1 MASVQEPSLV
11 RLYRKNPNGNK
22 TLIMQGRVE
31 QLAPAGGAPDG
42 APASVSTPEKLL
54 TINSGVTLGND
65 DILEVSVI
73 LDSADGVDASD
84 CVWSIPLV
92 TPMGSMTLGRGQ
104 FANPTFADLAAATTA
119 GVEIV
124 IAGYRITEG
133 QARLGGKI
141 YLDIQDD
148 TA

>member
-1 MASVQEPSLV
+1 MASVQEPCLV
-11 RLYRKNPNGNK
+11 RLYRTRPTGEK
-22 TLIMQGRVE
+22 TLIIQGRVE

-54 TINSGVTLGND
+54 TIGSNVEFRND
-65 DILEVSVI
+65 DILEVAVI

-84 CVWSIPLV
+84 CIWSIPLV
-92 TPMGSMTLGRGQ
+92 TPAGTKTLGNSQ
-104 FANPTFADLAAATTA
+104 FANPSFADLAAATVA
-119 GVEIV
+119 GKEII
-124 IAGYRITEG
+124 IAGYRVVEG
-133 QARLGGKI
+133 SAKLSGKI

>member
-1 MASVQEPSLV
+1 MVSIQEPSLV
-11 RLYRKNPNGNK
+11 RLYRTRPTGEK
-22 TLIMQGRVE
+22 TQILQYRVE

-54 TINSGVTLGND
+54 FVDSPVQLVND

-73 LDSADGVDASD
+73 LDASDGLDASD
-84 CVWSIPLV
+84 CLWSVPLV
-92 TPMGSMTLGRGQ
+92 TAAGTKVLGRAQ
-104 FANPTFADLAAATTA
+104 FANPTFADLTPAATT
-119 GVEIV
+119 ETF
-124 IAGYRITEG
+124 IAGYRVTEG
-133 QARLGGKI
+133 VVKVAGKI